1 MKIFMFEYP
10 VKNLSLSSTILE
22 ESILVLLAL
31 CQLYNPLKILELDT
45 FYPEYLNL
53 SKNDE
58 NYWIVYADKV
68 EEIMLKAKKDR
79 LKSSNSGNK
88 DVLKLIQ
95 ILEAKNSNSKTE
107 KED

>member
-1 MKIFMFEYP
+1 
-10 VKNLSLSSTILE
+10 
-22 ESILVLLAL
+22 
-31 CQLYNPLKILELDT
+31 LDT
-45 FYPEYLNL
+45 LYPEYHNL

-68 EEIMLKAKKDR
+68 KEIMLKAKKDR

-95 ILEAKNSNSKTE
+95 ILKAKNSNSKAEE